1 MTSDVRGSDKLH
13 QVVVLEQPRWLGLVG
28 KPHLLERIVR
38 GHAAR
43 LSPPRDLPCPTA
55 YAHREDGSPDTLI
68 AFGIDL
74 EFFEQRVGGRWSKTD
89 ERRKPESLFIGKP
102 VLRHDPQYPIVAG
115 SGFSRQF
122 RVFRRRLEDGNHPI
136 E

>member
-28 KPHLLERIVR
+28 KPNLLDRMVR
-38 GHAAR
+38 GHAPR

-74 EFFEQRVGGRWSKTD
+74 EFFEQRVGGRWSK
-89 ERRKPESLFIGKP
+89 KP
-102 VLRHDPQYPIVAG
+102 LRHDQMQIILGAG
-115 SGFSRQF
+115 HGDVEESALF
-122 RVFRRRLEDGNHPI
+122 
-136 E
+136 